1 MSVLISVIIGLLCLT
16 FLVAFHE
23 SGHFL
28 AAKLSGVKVESFSI
42 GMGPI
47 LLHKQFHSTDY
58 RISLFPIGGYCGM
71 KGEQDFQK
79 AVELNL
85 SEIQS
90 DSDSFYGV
98 HPLKRVAIAFAG
110 PFANF
115 IFSVIAFTIIAIV
128 GYTYYSA
135 SAKVRMADTVYEG
148 HTSVAHEA
156 GMQDGDIITAINGE
170 SVIDFSDIVTI
181 VSTHPDENIT
191 VEVDRNGEKLS
202 FTMRTKL
209 NKETGGGA
217 IGVVNYPDTTIAR
230 ESQRYSFFPA
240 ILQGIKETAKMCRAT
255 VAGLITLFKGVK
267 VTNAVSGPARIT
279 TMLGDTVKISFK
291 ASIRAGIVNTLEFM
305 ALISVSLFMMNLL
318 PIPVLD
324 GGLILSSL
332 IEFIIRRKLSPKL
345 LYRIQIIG
353 IIFIAFLFIIAI
365 YGDINY
371 FTSSL
376 RR

>member
-1 MSVLISVIIGLLCLT
+1 
-16 FLVAFHE
+16 
-23 SGHFL
+23 
-28 AAKLSGVKVESFSI
+28 
-42 GMGPI
+42 
-47 LLHKQFHSTDY
+47 
-58 RISLFPIGGYCGM
+58 
-71 KGEQDFQK
+71 
-79 AVELNL
+79 
-85 SEIQS
+85 
-90 DSDSFYGV
+90 
-98 HPLKRVAIAFAG
+98 
-110 PFANF
+110 
-115 IFSVIAFTIIAIV
+115 
-128 GYTYYSA
+128 
-135 SAKVRMADTVYEG
+135 
-148 HTSVAHEA
+148 
-156 GMQDGDIITAINGE
+156 
-170 SVIDFSDIVTI
+170 
-181 VSTHPDENIT
+181 
-191 VEVDRNGEKLS
+191 
-202 FTMRTKL
+202 
-209 NKETGGGA
+209 
-217 IGVVNYPDTTIAR
+217 
-230 ESQRYSFFPA
+230 
-240 ILQGIKETAKMCRAT
+240 MCRAT
-255 VAGLITLFKGVK
+255 VAGIITLFKGVK